1 MPTQL
6 THETTVFVKKQFPIT
21 LICDSVNS
29 PANIGSIFRIADSFG
44 VEQIYFCGQNIT
56 IVSKRMER
64 TARSTHK
71 TIPYQH
77 HEHILPLI
85 DNLKLEGYK
94 VVGLEI
100 TENSVPVSTK
110 LFSVNDKIALVI
122 GEEKSGISKDVLTKL
137 MKSIHINMYGTNSSM
152 NVATATG
159 IALYEI
165 TKQLMIDDQ

>member
-6 THETTVFVKKQFPIT
+6 THETTVFIKKQFPIT
-21 LICDSVNS
+21 LICDQVNS

-44 VEQIYFCGQNIT
+44 VEQIYFCGQDIT
-56 IVSKRMER
+56 VISKRMER

-77 HEHILPLI
+77 QENILPLI
-85 DNLKLEGYK
+85 DKLKIDGYK
-94 VVGLEI
+94 IIGLEI
-100 TENSVPVSTK
+100 TENSVPVSEK
-110 LFSVNDKIALVI
+110 LFSPSDKIALVI
-122 GEEKSGISKDVLTKL
+122 GEEKLGISENVLSKV
-137 MKSIHINMYGTNSSM
+137 MKNIHINMYGTNSSM

-165 TKQLMIDDQ
+165 TKQMIIEDQ